1 MQYIKID
8 FEIATSFGLYRD
20 ALYFLE
26 EEVPPEIEIERMK
39 QERVDN
45 WVAVVIAFSAESVL
59 PPVEEALQDG
69 E

>member
-59 PPVEEALQDG
+59 PPVEEASQDG